1 MIKKKLLK
9 NASWDKVL
17 PSIPAATADRHGLMP
32 HFFRT
37 RFPIEKYASTGSGRR
52 LFRLCSMKQE
62 AGAVLPFGILMYEL
76 QVIYSASLIY
86 LSFTNRVEGI
96 FHSCQYIGSQPPRV
110 RFFYGINTDKSID
123 IYASLPSYDTLN
135 PVWVYDSGTIN
146 GLTFEPLDSTLSDG
160 LIEIP
165 ITH

>member
-9 NASWDKVL
+9 NASWNEVL

-37 RFPIEKYASTGSGRR
+37 RFPIEKHASAESGRR

-62 AGAVLPFGILMYEL
+62 AGAILPFGILMYEL
-76 QVIYSASLIY
+76 QVVDSASLIY

-96 FHSCQYIGSQPPRV
+96 FHSCQYIGSKPPRV

-123 IYASLPSYDTLN
+123 IYASLPSYDTLT
-135 PVWVYDSGTIN
+135 PIWTYDSGTIN
-146 GLTFEPLDSTLSDG
+146 GFTFEPLSLTLSDG

>member
-9 NASWDKVL
+9 NASWNEVL

-37 RFPIEKYASTGSGRR
+37 RFPIEKHASAELGRR

-62 AGAVLPFGILMYEL
+62 AGAILPFGILMYEL
-76 QVIYSASLIY
+76 QVVDSASLIY

-96 FHSCQYIGSQPPRV
+96 FHSCQYIGSKPPRV

-123 IYASLPSYDTLN
+123 IYASLPSYDTLT
-135 PVWVYDSGTIN
+135 PIWTYDSGTIN
-146 GLTFEPLDSTLSDG
+146 GFTFEPLSLTLSDG